1 VLLGR
6 TDGQDDPIIVFKVF
20 LNLDPVR
27 VKDAHT
33 CLIFLAE
40 PSTGM
45 AVMNSGALTTG
56 VQSDDSQALYALN
69 EDFRS

>member
-6 TDGQDDPIIVFKVF
+6 TDRQDDSIVVFKVF
-20 LNLDPVR
+20 LNLHPVR
-27 VKDAHT
+27 VKDAHI

-45 AVMNSGALTTG
+45 AIMNSGALTTG
-56 VQSDDSQALYALN
+56 VQRDDSQALYVLN
-69 EDFRS
+69 EDLRS